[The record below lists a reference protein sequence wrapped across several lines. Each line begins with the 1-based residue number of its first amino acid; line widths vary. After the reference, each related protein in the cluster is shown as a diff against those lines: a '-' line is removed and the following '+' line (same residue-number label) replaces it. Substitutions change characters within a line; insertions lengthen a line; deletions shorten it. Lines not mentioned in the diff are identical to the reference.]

1 MKQKNPLYVVKGQNV
16 EQAKNFFDM
25 LIKKLELEPVINFLQ
40 SMITMLLE
48 QVKSYP
54 TFVLV
59 KNMIDQWMAQLM
71 PILQTLSG
79 MLQKA

>member
-1 MKQKNPLYVVKGQNV
+1 MRQKNPLYVVKGQNV

-25 LIKKLELEPVINFLQ
+25 LIKKLELQPVINFLQ

-59 KNMIDQWMAQLM
+59 KNMIDQWMAQLV

>member
-59 KNMIDQWMAQLM
+59 KNMIDQWMAQVM

>member
-25 LIKKLELEPVINFLQ
+25 LVKKLELEPVINFLQ

>member
-25 LIKKLELEPVINFLQ
+25 LIKKLELQPVINFLQ
-40 SMITMLLE
+40 SIITMLLE

>member
-54 TFVLV
+54 TLVLV
-59 KNMIDQWMAQLM
+59 KNMIDQWMAQLL

>member
-40 SMITMLLE
+40 SMITMLME

-54 TFVLV
+54 TFLLV
-59 KNMIDQWMAQLM
+59 KSMIDQWMAQLI

>member
-54 TFVLV
+54 TFLLV

>member
-40 SMITMLLE
+40 SMITMLME

>member
-25 LIKKLELEPVINFLQ
+25 LIKKLELEPLLNFIQ
-40 SMITMLLE
+40 SMLTMLLE

-54 TFVLV
+54 TFLLV
-59 KNMIDQWMAQLM
+59 KNLVDQWMAQLV
-71 PILQTLSG
+71 PLLQGLSG
-79 MLQKA
+79 MFQKA